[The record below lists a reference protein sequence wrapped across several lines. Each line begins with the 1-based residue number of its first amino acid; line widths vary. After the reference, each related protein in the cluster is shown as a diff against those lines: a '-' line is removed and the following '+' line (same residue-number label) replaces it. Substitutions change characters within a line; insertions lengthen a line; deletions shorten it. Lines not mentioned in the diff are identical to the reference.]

1 MGLLKEFKEFA
12 VKGNA
17 LDMAVGIIIGAAFT
31 KIVNS
36 IVQDII
42 MPPLGMLI
50 GGVDFKNLQLV
61 IQHAAA
67 GDPNATPPVKEVP
80 EIAIRYGNF
89 LNVVI
94 EFLIVAFAVFI
105 MLKVMNKILSAR
117 LPGGIPGVGSK

>member
-42 MPPLGMLI
+42 MPPLGMVI
-50 GGVDFKNLQLV
+50 GGVDSKNLQVV
-61 IQHAAA
+61 IQHAAP
-67 GDPNATPPVKEVP
+67 GDPNATPPMKDVP

-89 LNVVI
+89 LNVLI
-94 EFLIVAFAVFI
+94 EFLIVAFAVFV

-117 LPGGIPGVGSK
+117 LPGGIPFSGNK

>member
-1 MGLLKEFKEFA
+1 MGFIQELKDFA
-12 VKGNA
+12 AKGNA
-17 LDMAVGIIIGAAFT
+17 VDMAVGILVGTAFT

-50 GGVDFKNLQLV
+50 GGVDFKNLQVV
-61 IQHAAA
+61 IQHAVA
-67 GDPNATPPVKEVP
+67 GDPNATPPVKDVP

-94 EFLIVAFAVFI
+94 EFLIVAFAVFM
-105 MLKVMNKILSAR
+105 MLKIMNKVLSAR
-117 LPGGIPGVGSK
+117 LPGIPGAGGR

>member
-1 MGLLKEFKEFA
+1 MGFVQELKDFA
-12 VKGNA
+12 AKGNA
-17 LDMAVGIIIGAAFT
+17 VDMAVGILVGTAFT

-50 GGVDFKNLQLV
+50 GGVDFKNLQVV
-61 IQHAAA
+61 IQHAVA
-67 GDPNATPPVKEVP
+67 GDPNATPPVKDVP

-94 EFLIVAFAVFI
+94 EFLIVAFAVFM
-105 MLKVMNKILSAR
+105 MLKIMNKVLSAR
-117 LPGGIPGVGSK
+117 LPGVPGAGSK